1 MGWFTRSLS
10 SSIGKK
16 FLMALTGSFLLIFLI
31 VHLFGNLFLFWGGEG
46 EAFNT
51 YAETLRGVPYILII
65 EIILFALFILHAIY
79 GVTVWFENRKAKSKK
94 YAVNA
99 KSENSSVFSRTM
111 FISGSV
117 IFIFLV
123 IHLRDF
129 WFAGVFGGHE
139 ESLYEIVVQAFSS
152 PIYSGFYIIAMILLF
167 YHLNH
172 AFQSAFQT
180 FGWNHSKY
188 FPLIK
193 TVGTIYAIVMGIGFI
208 SFPVYFLFFY
218 GGA

>member
-1 MGWFTRSLS
+1 MGWLTKSLS

-16 FLMALTGSFLLIFLI
+16 FLMALTGVFLIVFLI
-31 VHLFGNLFLFWGGEG
+31 VHLFGNLFLFWGDGG
-46 EAFNT
+46 AAFNN
-51 YAETLRGVPYILII
+51 YAATLRGVPYIIAI
-65 EIILFALFILHAIY
+65 EMILFGLFILHAIY
-79 GVTVWFENRKAKSKK
+79 GTTVWLENRKAKSKK

-99 KSENSSVFSRTM
+99 RSENSSVFSRTM
-111 FISGSV
+111 FVSGSI

-129 WFAGVFGGHE
+129 WFAGVFGSHE
-139 ESLYEIVVQAFSS
+139 ESLYEIVVESFSS
-152 PIYSGFYIIAMILLF
+152 PLYSGFYIAAMILLF

-193 TVGTIYAIVMGIGFI
+193 TLGTIYAIVMGVGFS
-208 SFPVYFLFFY
+208 SFPIYFLFFY
-218 GGA
+218 GGN